1 VALRARVGTELRREE
16 GVSIPEASA
25 LIGAAVG
32 RILNFVPQADRE
44 QAISELE
51 RLVEDLPPDNQL
63 KGSRIQICLG
73 SDAAQSIAD
82 LVRRA
87 TEPDPDRMGRS

>member
-1 VALRARVGTELRREE
+1 MIEIRY
-16 GVSIPEASA
+16 SS
-25 LIGAAVG
+25 
-32 RILNFVPQADRE
+32 DRE

-63 KGSRIQICLG
+63 KGSKIQICLG

-87 TEPDPDRMGRS
+87 TEPEPDRIGEILDGLESVGAFDACRARRLPP